1 MYNIKIRVSTNE
13 NSGYEATLDDLDFR
27 IISLLITG
35 HENKN
40 ISDVLKVPLSTIQ
53 RRVRNIMMSGIVTM
67 KILPNFK
74 RLGIKKGLIHIYL
87 RNGDIKESTSRVA
100 KMNGFLSASVHVGNS
115 DIVGDFVYE
124 DSEQLV
130 DAISDIKHM
139 DGVDRVL
146 WSEEI
151 FKLPSHKENIIKSF
165 QKYWQNNKNNNNHN
179 NSKYRNNK
187 DNNIRMNDSNGSIRK
202 K

>member
-1 MYNIKIRVSTNE
+1 MYNIKTRVSTNE
-13 NSGYEATLDDLDFR
+13 NSGYEVTLDDLDFR

-40 ISDVLKVPLSTIQ
+40 ISDLLKVPLSTIQ
-53 RRVRNIMMSGIVTM
+53 RRVRNIMLSGIVTM

-87 RNGDIKESTSRVA
+87 RNGDIKDSTSRVA

-130 DAISDIKHM
+130 EAISDIKHM

-146 WSEEI
+146 WSEEV
-151 FKLPSHKENIIKSF
+151 FSVAVDPENVLSSFRRMWKNSH
-165 QKYWQNNKNNNNHN
+165 YQNNYNSNNGTN
-179 NSKYRNNK
+179 
-187 DNNIRMNDSNGSIRK
+187 NGSRQKSKVSRK
-202 K
+202 KYY